1 MAGYVSGV
9 HLHHHYGVTMT
20 RSLIAFL
27 GAALLVGCSNDA
39 DKDGFDADVDCDD
52 DNSAVHEDAVEICDG
67 IDNDCDNEVDEGLRG
82 TYYRDLDGDGY
93 GDPTAETLSCSL
105 PADHAILAGDCA
117 DTDPARNP
125 GAPETDC
132 NDPVDYNCDGSVGY
146 ADVDGDGIAA
156 CGDCN
161 DGDAA
166 IYAGAN
172 EVCDDK
178 DNDCDGDVDEDPL
191 DGNTFYIDHD
201 GDGFGD
207 ASDSYSV
214 VACGDAP
221 DGFVDDNT
229 DCNDLAA
236 TAYPGA
242 EEFCDGLDNDC
253 NDLVDVDDPDVTDAG
268 YYYPDSDGD
277 GFGEEGALTRAC
289 ENLDGFI
296 TVGGDCDDTR
306 ELVNPDQTEVCNN
319 GLDDDC
325 DTVVTCNLDLGDAD
339 ATFTGADADDNA
351 GTAIVGAGDVNQDG
365 IDDLLIGAEAADA
378 DGDGDDEGALYVVF
392 GPVSTSGSTTSV
404 DDADLAIAGGDNN
417 GRFGLTAAGLGDVNG
432 DGVPDFASA
441 ASNHGEHATLTRA
454 ANGGVWVFFGG
465 SSLGTSGVDSVEDA
479 SVWFYGDRNYDWLG
493 GLIESAGDLDG
504 DGLADIV
511 MGATGDDDGG
521 AQSGA
526 FYLFYGATSL
536 ADSSV
541 ADADIL
547 LYGDSASNRAGN
559 VAKGVGDLNND
570 GFGDI
575 LFGVPFL
582 ADNGSNAG
590 AVFVGLGPMSAGT
603 NAAVSSSDA
612 VVYGGSDQDLAG
624 AAVSP
629 AGDMDDDGYDDVFV
643 GASGDSTLGGSSS
656 GSLFLIMGSAT
667 IDTDLDGL
675 DLDAV
680 YAAQV
685 YGADSDDNIGGA
697 IAGGEDFDGDG
708 TPDLVV
714 GGTAA
719 GVQGEGRAYVLYGP
733 FSGSLDV
740 EDNAI
745 AIFEGVDVD
754 DGAGSEVSLLGDVG
768 STGVSAIG
776 IGAANAN
783 QSATDAG
790 SAYVVLSVGL

>member
-1 MAGYVSGV
+1 MN
-9 HLHHHYGVTMT
+9 
-20 RSLIAFL
+20 RSLIALL

-52 DNSAVHEDAVEICDG
+52 DNPAVNGDAVEICDG
-67 IDNDCDNEVDEGLRG
+67 IDNDCDNEVDEGLRA
-82 TYYRDLDGDGY
+82 TFYRDLDGDGY
-93 GDPTAETLSCSL
+93 GDPTADTLSCSQ
-105 PADHAILAGDCA
+105 PADHVVLAGDCA
-117 DTDPARNP
+117 DTDPDRHP

-132 NDPVDYNCDGSVGY
+132 TDPVDYNCDGSVGF
-146 ADVDGDGIAA
+146 ADVDGDGVAA
-156 CGDCN
+156 CEDCN
-161 DGDAA
+161 DGDAE

-207 ASDSYSV
+207 PEENYAV

-221 DGFVDDNT
+221 SGFVEDNT

-236 TAYPGA
+236 TAYPDA

-253 NDLVDVDDPDVTDAG
+253 NGLIDVDDPDVTDAG

-306 ELVNPDQTEVCNN
+306 ELVNPDMTEVCNN

-325 DTVVTCNLDLGDAD
+325 DTVVTCHLDLGDSD

-351 GTAIVGAGDVNQDG
+351 GTAIVGAGDLNQDG
-365 IDDLLIGAEAADA
+365 VADLLIGAEAADA

-392 GPVSTSGSTTSV
+392 GPVSSGGSTTSV
-404 DDADLAIAGGDNN
+404 DDADLAISGGDNN
-417 GRFGLTAAGLGDVNG
+417 GRFGLTAAGLGDVDG
-432 DGVPDFASA
+432 DGADDFASA

-454 ANGGVWVFFGG
+454 ANGAVWVFFGG
-465 SSLGTSGVDSVEDA
+465 SGLGSSGVDSIDDA
-479 SVWFYGDRNYDWLG
+479 DVWFYGDRNYDWLG
-493 GLIESAGDLDG
+493 GLVAAAGDLDD
-504 DGLADIV
+504 DGYDDII

-526 FYLFYGATSL
+526 FYLFYGASDIS
-536 ADSSV
+536 DSSV

-547 LYGDSASNRAGN
+547 LYGDSAADRAGG
-559 VAKGVGDLNND
+559 VAEGVGDLNND
-570 GFGDI
+570 GFADV
-575 LFGVPFL
+575 LFGVPYN

-590 AVFVGLGPMSAGT
+590 AAFIGLGPMSSGT
-603 NAAVSSSDA
+603 VAAISSTDA
-612 VVYGGSDQDLAG
+612 VIYGGSAQDLAG
-624 AAVSP
+624 AEVSP
-629 AGDMDDDGYDDVFV
+629 AGDVDGDGYDDAFV
-643 GASGDSTLGGSSS
+643 GATGDSTLGGSSS
-656 GSLFLIMGSAT
+656 GSLFLISGSAT
-667 IDTDLDGL
+667 IDTDFDGL
-675 DLDAV
+675 DLDSI
-680 YAAQV
+680 YTAQV
-685 YGADSDDNIGGA
+685 YGSGSDDSIGGA

-733 FSGSLDV
+733 FSGALDV
-740 EDNAI
+740 EANAI

-776 IGAANAN
+776 VGAANAN

-790 SAYVVLSVGL
+790 SAYVVLSIGL